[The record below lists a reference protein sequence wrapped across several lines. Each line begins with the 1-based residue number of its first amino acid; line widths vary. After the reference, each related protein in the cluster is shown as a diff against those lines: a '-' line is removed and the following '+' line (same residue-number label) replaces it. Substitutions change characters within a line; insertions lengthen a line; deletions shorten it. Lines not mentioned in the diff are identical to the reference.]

1 VLTLDQF
8 GISEE
13 DWNQTPSSVRAALMF
28 LLQQN
33 QRLEN
38 RCYTY
43 ELEVQ
48 RLKAQLE
55 GLRKL
60 ELEVVCC
67 QILHKEL
74 SRAARPITSQAPIV
88 LP

>member
-1 VLTLDQF
+1 VLTLNQL

-13 DWNQTPSSVRAALMF
+13 DWNQTPTSVRAALMF

-38 RCYTY
+38 RCYAY

-48 RLKAQLE
+48 RLKADYDDST
-55 GLRKL
+55 
-60 ELEVVCC
+60 
-67 QILHKEL
+67 HP
-74 SRAARPITSQAPIV
+74 RPTRRVTSQR
-88 LP
+88 